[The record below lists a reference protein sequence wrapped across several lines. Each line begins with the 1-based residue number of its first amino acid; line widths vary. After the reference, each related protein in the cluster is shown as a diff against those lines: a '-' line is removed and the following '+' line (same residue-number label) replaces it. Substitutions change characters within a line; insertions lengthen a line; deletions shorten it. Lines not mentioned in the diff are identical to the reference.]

1 MRLFPTTRIGVFI
14 CANGPGVIA
23 NFPSHDIVAYS
34 IFELIRGTNQS
45 LDQILSSKVGV
56 GKPFIEHQLRKSHKT
71 NRASTALHH
80 NQIRNRVEPGAVVG
94 VYGHPHDGDLRI
106 TYAPGTGNTTLQLHF
121 SDWAYGRLQPVPGFN
136 TTFSVEWETNI
147 MDHFYTYPGAVPNFW
162 IDFGVVDTVLLRGG
176 QFNFYDEFE
185 FVKNATL
192 DTFPS
197 IPWTPTS
204 CGPE

>member
-14 CANGPGVIA
+14 CANGPGLIA

-45 LDQILSSKVGV
+45 LDQILSNKVDI
-56 GKPFIEHQLRKSHKT
+56 GKPFIEYQLRKSHKT

-80 NQIRNRVEPGAVVG
+80 NQIRNRVEPDDVVG

-106 TYAPGTGNTTLQLHF
+106 TYQPGTGNTTLQLRF

-136 TTFSVEWETNI
+136 TTFSVEWETTI
-147 MDHFYTYPGAVPNFW
+147 MDHFYTYPWAVPNFW
-162 IDFGVVDTVLLRGG
+162 IDFGVFDALLLRAGE
-176 QFNFYDEFE
+176 FSFYDEYE

-204 CGPE
+204 CGPV